1 MSYEI
6 KKPITEKQKVD
17 FIVEYNHNQGLKI
30 EEGTDTYEDD
40 ELTFKGD
47 FLFALEPNE
56 IMETVEN
63 FLVREEGYSLD
74 ETDIIPFGFFKQT
87 INGIIY
93 RLLCAIKKKS
103 SDSPTLFDIIVH
115 KHNNEFKIISST
127 NLEESTSDLSE
138 KNKNKMEAAI
148 MKYYFDKLYTLKEM
162 EIEYEYH
169 KLGGLYDYAIYD
181 VKAKLEV
188 EEESVDKR
196 LLIVY
201 RNDRTFTV
209 EEELKAED

>member
-1 MSYEI
+1 MFFKKGMFKNYLIISIILNIIICQKLSYEFLESWG
-6 KKPITEKQKVD
+6 EKTISEETQD
-17 FIVEYNHNQGLKI
+17 F
-30 EEGTDTYEDD
+30 
-40 ELTFKGD
+40 
-47 FLFALEPNE
+47 PE
-56 IMETVEN
+56 ILETVEN

-127 NLEESTSDLSE
+127 NLEESTFDLSE